1 VPSRCPTPR
10 QRGGLPQPVPEPARY
25 TPLGGRARAARTALF
40 VVAALDVVGLV
51 SGLVQLYVLQGI
63 ESGELS
69 DGAATAN
76 DVFYGG
82 IGIVQLLALITT
94 AVLFLRWFYAAYGNL
109 PLLSAGSPR
118 FKRGWAIGA
127 WFVPIL
133 NLFRPKQIANDIWRG
148 SDPRLSPEASPDWSG
163 GSLPGLYALWWGG
176 WIVDNFLDNLA
187 FRLTLRAE
195 EFPELYA
202 SAYAY
207 LAADA
212 IEIPLAFV
220 AAAVVSRT
228 TRRQEERAA
237 AMSSGAAPEPS
248 GQSDSGR

>member
-1 VPSRCPTPR
+1 
-10 QRGGLPQPVPEPARY
+10 
-25 TPLGGRARAARTALF
+25 
-40 VVAALDVVGLV
+40 VAALDVVGLV

-148 SDPRLSPEASPDWSG
+148 SDPQLSPEASPDWSG

-176 WIVDNFLDNLA
+176 WIVD
-187 FRLTLRAE
+187 T
-195 EFPELYA
+195 
-202 SAYAY
+202 
-207 LAADA
+207 
-212 IEIPLAFV
+212 
-220 AAAVVSRT
+220 RT

-237 AMSSGAAPEPS
+237 ALSSGAAPEPS